1 MNFLISEA
9 KYLFFFISV
18 GNFFTK
24 YRGWKVK
31 LVVNNDLKDVES
43 SNVIGIIE
51 GELEP
56 DRYVIIGE

>member
-1 MNFLISEA
+1 
-9 KYLFFFISV
+9 
-18 GNFFTK
+18 
-24 YRGWKVK
+24 VK